1 MAPRVNRWQRQYRHV
16 VLGRCAKVKSKVTMG
31 FDDCPKQINL
41 CFVNGWKLQNFQVKV
56 VCAGMV

>member
-1 MAPRVNRWQRQYRHV
+1 M
-16 VLGRCAKVKSKVTMG
+16 LGRCAKVKSKVTMG